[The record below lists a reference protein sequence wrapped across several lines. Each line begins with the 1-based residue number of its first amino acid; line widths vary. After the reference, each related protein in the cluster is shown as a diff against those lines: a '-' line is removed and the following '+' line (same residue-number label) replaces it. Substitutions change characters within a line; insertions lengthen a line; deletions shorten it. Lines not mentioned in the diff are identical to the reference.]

1 LTAHGLD
8 DVADDRLARERR
20 TMIDSQLRT
29 VGIIAADVLAA
40 MAEVPRERFVPAALA
55 GLAYADAGLE
65 VAPGRWLY
73 EPMALG
79 LLLQNARVSAA
90 DRVLII
96 GAASGYSAAVMRH
109 IGARVTA
116 VESDPALL
124 AIAAA
129 AGVAVEAGDL
139 AAGWPAGA
147 PYDLLFFDG
156 AIESVPAALAA
167 QLGPGGRA
175 AAVVRRAGVGH
186 AIVGPLVS
194 AGAGLS
200 RIGGLPFL
208 EVAAKALPGFVL
220 APAFAF

>member
-1 LTAHGLD
+1 MIVDGLATA
-8 DVADDRLARERR
+8 ADDQLARERR

-29 VGIIAADVLAA
+29 VGIIAADVLGA
-40 MAEVPRERFVPAALA
+40 MAEVPRERFVPPALA

-65 VAPGRWLY
+65 VVPGRWLY
-73 EPMALG
+73 EPMVLG
-79 LLLQNARVSAA
+79 LLLQNARVTSV
-90 DRVLII
+90 DKVLII

-109 IGARVTA
+109 IGAEVTA
-116 VESDPALL
+116 VESDQALL
-124 AIAAA
+124 AMAAA

-139 AAGWPAGA
+139 AAGWPAVA

-156 AIESVPAALAA
+156 AIEVVPAALAA
-167 QLGPGGRA
+167 QFAPTGRA
-175 AAVVRRAGVGH
+175 AAVVRSAGVGH

-208 EVAAKALPGFVL
+208 EVAAKALPGFTA
-220 APAFAF
+220 APVFAF